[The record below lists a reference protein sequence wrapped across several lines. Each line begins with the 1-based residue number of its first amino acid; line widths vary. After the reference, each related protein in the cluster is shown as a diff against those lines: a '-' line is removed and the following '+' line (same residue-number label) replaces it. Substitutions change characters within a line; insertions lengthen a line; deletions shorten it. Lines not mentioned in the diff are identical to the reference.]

1 MRLIDKHKN
10 FIYAL
15 VIIVLCFFVA
25 RNDSQSLLNV
35 LFLKV
40 LTPVQ
45 EKVTDGGSWII
56 GRKDY
61 YFNLANIYQENNRL
75 KKEIEELQAANY
87 STVEVWAENK
97 RLREFLNYRE
107 ENRQFTL
114 VTSKVIGRAP
124 GRIKNEFIINKGR
137 ADGIKENMPV
147 ISADGLVGTVAMLY
161 DHSAKVNLISHP
173 QSSVGGLVQRVA
185 SRAVGIVG
193 GEVIDDQFLKLG
205 KLSRDADIIVG
216 DKIITSGFGGMYPKG
231 LLIGEVLKV
240 ENADGGLLKY
250 AIVKPSVN
258 YDKLEEVMVITNINA
273 LPEIVG
279 NNLLNAK
286 PAGEKK

>member
-1 MRLIDKHKN
+1 MRLLDKHKN

-25 RNDSQSLLNV
+25 RNDSKSLLNM
-35 LFLKV
+35 LFLNV

-45 EKVTDGGSWII
+45 ETVTDGGGWIVD
-56 GRKDY
+56 RKEY
-61 YFNLANIYQENNRL
+61 YFNLANIYQENKRL
-75 KKEIEELQAANY
+75 KKEVQELQAANY

-97 RLREFLNYRE
+97 RLRELLAYRE

-114 VTSKVIGRAP
+114 VTGKVIGRAP
-124 GRIKNEFIINKGR
+124 GRIKNELIINKGR
-137 ADGIKENMPV
+137 VDGIKENMPV
-147 ISADGLVGTVAMLY
+147 ITAEGLIGNISMLY

-193 GEVIDDQFLKLG
+193 GEVVDDQYLKVS
-205 KLSRDADIIVG
+205 KLSRDADVIVG

-231 LLIGEVLKV
+231 LLIGEVLKI

-250 AIVKPSVN
+250 AIIEPSVN
-258 YDKLEEVMVITNINA
+258 YDKLEEVMVITNVST
-273 LPEIVG
+273 LPEVVG
-279 NNLLNAK
+279 NNLLNDK
-286 PAGEKK
+286 TVGVKK

>member
-25 RNDSQSLLNV
+25 RNDSRSLLNI
-35 LFLKV
+35 LFLNV

-45 EKVTDGGSWII
+45 EKVTDGGSWLV

-61 YFNLANIYQENNRL
+61 YFNLAHIYQENNRL
-75 KKEIEELQAANY
+75 KKEVEELQAANY

-97 RLREFLNYRE
+97 RLRELLAYRE

-114 VTSKVIGRAP
+114 ITAKVIGRAP
-124 GRIKNEFIINKGR
+124 GRIKNEFIINRGR
-137 ADGIKENMPV
+137 VDGIKENMPV
-147 ISADGLVGTVAMLY
+147 VTADGLIGSIAMLY
-161 DHSAKVNLISHP
+161 DNSAKVNLISHP

-193 GEVIDDQFLKLG
+193 GEVIDGQYLKVS
-205 KLSRDADIIVG
+205 KLSRDADVIVG
-216 DKIITSGFGGMYPKG
+216 DKIITSGFGGIYPKG

-250 AIVKPSVN
+250 AIIKPSVN
-258 YDKLEEVMVITNINA
+258 YDKLEEVMIITNVNT
-273 LPEIVG
+273 LPEVVA
-279 NNLLNAK
+279 NNLLNK
-286 PAGEKK
+286 PIGEKK

>member
-25 RNDSQSLLNV
+25 RNDSRSLLNI
-35 LFLKV
+35 LFLNV

-45 EKVTDGGSWII
+45 EKVTDGGSWLV

-61 YFNLANIYQENNRL
+61 YFNLAHIYQENNRL
-75 KKEIEELQAANY
+75 KKEVEELQAANY

-97 RLREFLNYRE
+97 RLRELLAYRE

-114 VTSKVIGRAP
+114 ITAKVIGRAP
-124 GRIKNEFIINKGR
+124 GRIKNEFIINRGR
-137 ADGIKENMPV
+137 VDGIKENMPV
-147 ISADGLVGTVAMLY
+147 VTADGLIGSIAMLY
-161 DHSAKVNLISHP
+161 DNSAKVNLISHP

-193 GEVIDDQFLKLG
+193 GEVIDGQYLKVS
-205 KLSRDADIIVG
+205 KLSRDADVIVG
-216 DKIITSGFGGMYPKG
+216 DKIITSGFGGIYPKG

-250 AIVKPSVN
+250 AIIKPSVN
-258 YDKLEEVMVITNINA
+258 YDKLEEVMIITNVNT
-273 LPEIVG
+273 LPEVVG
-279 NNLLNAK
+279 NNLLNK
-286 PAGEKK
+286 PIGEKK

>member
-25 RNDSQSLLNV
+25 RNDSRSLLNI
-35 LFLKV
+35 LFLNV

-45 EKVTDGGSWII
+45 EKVTDGGSWLV

-61 YFNLANIYQENNRL
+61 YFNLAHIYQENNRL
-75 KKEIEELQAANY
+75 KKEVEELQAANY

-97 RLREFLNYRE
+97 RLRELLAYRE

-114 VTSKVIGRAP
+114 ITAKVIGRAP
-124 GRIKNEFIINKGR
+124 GRIKNEFIINRGR
-137 ADGIKENMPV
+137 VDGIKENMPV
-147 ISADGLVGTVAMLY
+147 VTADGLIGSIAMLY
-161 DHSAKVNLISHP
+161 DNSAKVNLISHP

-193 GEVIDDQFLKLG
+193 GEVIDGQYLKVS
-205 KLSRDADIIVG
+205 KLSRDADVIVG
-216 DKIITSGFGGMYPKG
+216 DKIITSGFGGIYPKG

-250 AIVKPSVN
+250 AIIKPSVN
-258 YDKLEEVMVITNINA
+258 YDKLEEVMVITNVNT
-273 LPEIVG
+273 LPEVVG
-279 NNLLNAK
+279 NNLLNK
-286 PAGEKK
+286 PIGEKK

>member
-25 RNDSQSLLNV
+25 RNDSRSLLNI
-35 LFLKV
+35 LFLNV

-45 EKVTDGGSWII
+45 EKVTDGGSWLV

-61 YFNLANIYQENNRL
+61 YFNLAHIYQENNHL
-75 KKEIEELQAANY
+75 KKEVEELQAANY

-97 RLREFLNYRE
+97 RLRELLAYRE

-114 VTSKVIGRAP
+114 ITAKVIGRAP
-124 GRIKNEFIINKGR
+124 GRIKNEFIINRGR
-137 ADGIKENMPV
+137 VDGIKENMPV
-147 ISADGLVGTVAMLY
+147 VTADGLIGSIAMLY
-161 DHSAKVNLISHP
+161 DNSAKVNLISHP

-193 GEVIDDQFLKLG
+193 GEVIDGQYLKVS
-205 KLSRDADIIVG
+205 KLSRDADVIVG
-216 DKIITSGFGGMYPKG
+216 DKIITSGFGGIYPKG

-250 AIVKPSVN
+250 AIIKPSVN
-258 YDKLEEVMVITNINA
+258 YDKLEEVMIITNVNT
-273 LPEIVG
+273 LPEVVG
-279 NNLLNAK
+279 NNLLNK
-286 PAGEKK
+286 PIGEKK

>member
-25 RNDSQSLLNV
+25 RNDSRSLLNI
-35 LFLKV
+35 LFLNV

-45 EKVTDGGSWII
+45 EKVTDGGSWLV

-61 YFNLANIYQENNRL
+61 YFNLAHIYQENNRL
-75 KKEIEELQAANY
+75 KKEVEELQAANY

-97 RLREFLNYRE
+97 RLRELLAYRE

-114 VTSKVIGRAP
+114 ITAKVIGRAP
-124 GRIKNEFIINKGR
+124 GRIKNEFIINRGR
-137 ADGIKENMPV
+137 VDGIKENMPV
-147 ISADGLVGTVAMLY
+147 VTADGLIGSIAMLY
-161 DHSAKVNLISHP
+161 DNSAKVNLISHP

-193 GEVIDDQFLKLG
+193 GEVIDGQYLKVS
-205 KLSRDADIIVG
+205 KLSRDADVIVG
-216 DKIITSGFGGMYPKG
+216 DQIITSGFGGIYPKG

-250 AIVKPSVN
+250 AIIKPSVN
-258 YDKLEEVMVITNINA
+258 YDKLEEVMIITNVNT
-273 LPEIVG
+273 LPEVVG
-279 NNLLNAK
+279 NNLLNK
-286 PAGEKK
+286 PIGEKK